1 MDTIADD
8 EIIYR
13 CVFYGKDYY
22 DIDSD
27 SGLPKISGQ
36 AFADRNQ
43 KPSVD
48 RAILRDNDPTR
59 TQKTP
64 KDGIV
69 GLVVVDVRKIDTVE
83 QMDSK
88 GNLVKRYKIDVVSD
102 PILGRDDE
110 PDNCSHAE
118 IRPAPDYETKNIFR
132 KLQQRLAVLATER
145 IKQEGWEIPPFD
157 LRS

>member
-22 DIDSD
+22 EIDGD

-36 AFADRNQ
+36 AFSDRNQ

-48 RAILRDNDPTR
+48 RAILRDNDPAQ
-59 TQKTP
+59 TQKSP
-64 KDGIV
+64 EDGIV
-69 GLVVVDVRKIDTVE
+69 GLVVMDVRKIDTVE

-88 GNLVKRYKIDVVSD
+88 GNLVKRESAQNFV
-102 PILGRDDE
+102 
-110 PDNCSHAE
+110 
-118 IRPAPDYETKNIFR
+118 
-132 KLQQRLAVLATER
+132 
-145 IKQEGWEIPPFD
+145 
-157 LRS
+157 